1 MTFFCRARLTG
12 LALLTCGV
20 LLLASCEDPSGVGL
34 TVTDFGETDP
44 HAQVVP
50 AETSLDSLVD
60 VTGFT
65 RPLTEEFNGQFFA
78 GRLDDP
84 YFGRL
89 DVHGHIDFF
98 RPVGIDL
105 GFTTAPL
112 DVINLRLV
120 PFSAAGDTSAPAMF
134 EVYEITE
141 AWRGFDIVSD
151 SVLATDDRLLATF
164 SIAPSDTL
172 VRVALDEQWIA
183 DRDTIFRGDDLE
195 ANFHGLQIRPHPS
208 NRMAI
213 GFTDDS
219 SLELI
224 GNWND
229 GTDADTVYFVSGEI
243 ATTTSLDPTTGM
255 PPQDLIPLQD
265 GTGIGLYVDL
275 RLDTLSNRA
284 LSAGFIRIEA
294 DTLLLREGV
303 PSTYHRPLARTLS
316 LYGTGSGP
324 PTRVADAV
332 FDPQKQA
339 YIFQSAQLT
348 FLMQEMALGRSPF
361 ERLAVG
367 FPRVPSTLGYAP
379 LVDRPE
385 APPRA
390 VLLVVPSD
398 N

>member
-1 MTFFCRARLTG
+1 MTFFCRARLSG
-12 LALLTCGV
+12 LALLCCGV

-50 AETSLDSLVD
+50 AETELDSLVD

-65 RPLTEEFNGQFFA
+65 RPLTEEFNAQFFA

-84 YFGRL
+84 YFGL
-89 DVHGHIDFF
+89 LEAHGHVDFF
-98 RPVGIDL
+98 RTAGTDL

-112 DVINLRLV
+112 DVINLRLI
-120 PFSAAGDTSAPAMF
+120 PFQASGDTSTAAMF

-151 SVLATDDRLLATF
+151 SVLATEDRVVATF
-164 SIAPSDTL
+164 SVAPSDTL
-172 VRVALDEQWIA
+172 VRVPLDKQWVT
-183 DRDTIFRGDDLE
+183 DRDTIFRGDDFE
-195 ANFHGLQIRPHPS
+195 ANFHGLQIRPHHS
-208 NRMAI
+208 NRMVV
-213 GFTDDS
+213 GFTQDA

-229 GTDADTVYFVSGEI
+229 GTDADTVYFVTGEI
-243 ATTTSLDPTTGM
+243 ATTTTLDPTTGN
-255 PPQDLIPLQD
+255 PPADLIPLQD
-265 GTGIGLYVDL
+265 GTGVGLYVDL

-294 DTLLLREGV
+294 DTMLLREGV
-303 PSTYHRPLARTLS
+303 PATYRRPLARVLS

-361 ERLAVG
+361 DRLAVG
-367 FPRVPSTLGYAP
+367 FPRVPSTLGFAP
-379 LVDRPE
+379 LVDRPGE
-385 APPRA
+385 RPRA